1 MKPAL
6 QKNPVTINQIN
17 IREGFTRGSLSD
29 KLHHSVVVSLWFSD
43 SRIINLPLNDK
54 TRDRNQHK
62 CSGLREIGAKF
73 GSVGYDVSI
82 NQILRVLNA
91 SALHFQPSTIISI

>member
-6 QKNPVTINQIN
+6 QKNPVTINQIC
-17 IREGFTRGSLSD
+17 IRDGFTRRSLSD
-29 KLHHSVVVSLWFSD
+29 KLSRCVVVSLWLSD
-43 SRIINLPLNDK
+43 SLIINLPLNDK

-73 GSVGYDVSI
+73 GSIGRDV
-82 NQILRVLNA
+82 
-91 SALHFQPSTIISI
+91 